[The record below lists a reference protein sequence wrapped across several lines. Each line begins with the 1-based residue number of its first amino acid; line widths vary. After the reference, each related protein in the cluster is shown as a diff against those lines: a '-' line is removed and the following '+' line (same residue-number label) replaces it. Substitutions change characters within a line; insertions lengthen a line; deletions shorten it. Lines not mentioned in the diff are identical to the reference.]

1 MRQARACWPVLV
13 KKANDE
19 VIQLQTE
26 LGQTIVRVEQ
36 LQASHQRLCNMYDEY
51 RLKEQHTQTEAL
63 GMQASV
69 NQRQFMVQLL
79 NLQQRVALDLSKAQS
94 TVAALRKKRIL
105 ADIELQKMQA
115 LEEQDQLAVRRD
127 QQKYEQRQLDE
138 LGVRQFNLRLQS

>member
-26 LGQTIVRVEQ
+26 LGQALARVDQ

>member
-26 LGQTIVRVEQ
+26 LSQALARVDQ
-36 LQASHQRLCNMYDEY
+36 LQASHQRLCAMYDEY
-51 RLKEQHTQTEAL
+51 RLKEQNTQTEAL

-79 NLQQRVALDLSKAQS
+79 NLQQRVALDVSKAQ
-94 TVAALRKKRIL
+94 TNVAQLRKKRIL

-115 LEEQDQLAVRRD
+115 LEEQDQQAVRRD
-127 QQKYEQRQLDE
+127 HQKHEQRQLDE